1 MILCGLRNE
10 KNNCAIYTFIQ
21 CISSLLDI
29 YKLPTTD
36 LNKYKISGNLRIL
49 IQQMSENRGKIIKPL
64 KFLKEFFEE
73 SGDRFIQGRQHDI
86 TELWTFII
94 DKMHDELIS
103 DSKLITH
110 FQDDI
115 HKNAY
120 DYLNTFYKNKTSY
133 IRDKFTGSYITVV
146 KCLECDY
153 KSITYEPFTTI
164 SIPIGN
170 SIVSEISKI
179 FTKIEFEKNHSE
191 AWTCSICEK
200 KVKSAKCTKIWSIPE
215 ILVITLNRYDDNRR
229 KLTDAVQ
236 INKKIIFNKKT
247 IINDPNLSAN
257 YKLHAIGLHHG
268 EYGGGHYTTLKYEN
282 EKNII
287 YHIDDENIS
296 LIRDDDEVNEKLLH
310 NTEAYIIVYTQ

>member
-1 MILCGLRNE
+1 MILCGLRNQ

-29 YKLPTTD
+29 DKLPTND
-36 LNKYKISGNLRIL
+36 LNKYKISGNLAIL
-49 IQQMSENRGKIIKPL
+49 VQQMSENRGKIIKPL
-64 KFLKEFFEE
+64 KFLKEFFNKT
-73 SGDRFIQGRQHDI
+73 GDLFIEGNQHDI
-86 TELWTFII
+86 TELWTFLM
-94 DKMHDELIS
+94 DKMHDELVI

-110 FQDDI
+110 FEDDM

-120 DYLNTFYKNKTSY
+120 HYLNTFYKNKTSY
-133 IRDKFTGSYITVV
+133 IQDKFNGSYITVI

-164 SIPIGN
+164 SIPIGK
-170 SIVSEISKI
+170 SIVSEISEL

-191 AWTCSICEK
+191 AWTCSVCQK

-215 ILVITLNRYDDNRR
+215 ILVITLNRYDD
-229 KLTDAVQ
+229 TVQ

-247 IINDPNLSAN
+247 IISDQNLSAN

-268 EYGGGHYTTLKYEN
+268 QYGAGHYTTLKYEN
-282 EKNII
+282 EKNKI

-296 LIRDDDEVNEKLLH
+296 LIDDVDEVNKKL
-310 NTEAYIIVYTQ
+310 NYNKEAYIIVYTL